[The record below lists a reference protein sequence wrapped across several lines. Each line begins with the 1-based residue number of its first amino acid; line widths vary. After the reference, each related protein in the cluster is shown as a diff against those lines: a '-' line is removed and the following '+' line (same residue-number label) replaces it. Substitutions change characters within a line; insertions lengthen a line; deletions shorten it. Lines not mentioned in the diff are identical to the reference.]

1 METIPHDDYYAV
13 LGPWSDKKNT
23 YLLGTFSKSRQILHI
38 NEENVQKHHAV
49 VLKYLNF
56 DVV

>member
-1 METIPHDDYYAV
+1 METIPLDGYYAV

-23 YLLGTFSKSRQILHI
+23 HLLGTFSKSCQILHI

-49 VLKYLNF
+49 VLKFLIY